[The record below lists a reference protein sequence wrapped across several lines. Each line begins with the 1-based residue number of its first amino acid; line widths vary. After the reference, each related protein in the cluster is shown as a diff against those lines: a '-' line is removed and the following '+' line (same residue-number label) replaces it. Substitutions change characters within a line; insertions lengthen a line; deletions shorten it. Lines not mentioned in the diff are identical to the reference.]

1 MQTRQRAVPGLL
13 RHGRRRGHRNRA
25 RLRSSRTRRG
35 LQLAQPSHGAG
46 CSAARAGNQS
56 RSPQTRAR
64 PTARPR
70 VERPDRHQSEL
81 LHHRPGDGARSAQA
95 VRHHQGD
102 RHHHAS
108 HLRRGLSRRPL
119 DGHHGQ
125 RDPVHWRRR
134 RKDGDGDAE
143 DSGRFCGRPHRAA
156 GRQSQRPLQS
166 RRRGG
171 WAHRN
176 RVRGVLLEA
185 ERARSAPGARK
196 LPRTAAGA
204 QSSQRAAA
212 PRDLHGCCQP
222 PAAAQRRRT
231 RARHGRLRGTPP
243 RLPRAGLQ
251 IRRAQ
256 PQHHPRRG
264 RRGRTECRAD
274 AFGRDARLMIVM
286 KFGGTSVESAAAITR
301 VAGIVRARQA
311 RRPVVVVSAMGKTT
325 NKLLAIAAAAIGG
338 KREEYIRL
346 LHALRDYHSR
356 EARQI
361 VPLSA
366 RADLDRFLDEHFQE
380 LTELVKGLAVLGELT
395 PRSID
400 AISSYGERLSSYIVT
415 LAFRH
420 SGMAA
425 GHVDSRDVL
434 ITDKR
439 HTQAAPNFP
448 ETYARLKKTIPP
460 LAAQSVVV
468 MGGFIASTEDGVTT
482 TLGRGGSDYTA
493 AIVGAGIDAE
503 EIQIWTDV
511 DGMLT
516 ADPTILPGGHRVK
529 TISFAEAAELAYFGA
544 KVLHPATVVPAIE
557 KNIPVLI
564 LNSRRPDVPG
574 TRITAESVHCEN
586 VVKSIA
592 CKRKITTVNIHST
605 RMLMAHGFLH
615 RIFEIFDRYET
626 PVDMVATS
634 EVSVSL
640 TIDNTR
646 HIDLI
651 LGDLRQFAEATA
663 EHDGVI
669 VCLVGENIRYT
680 PGVAR
685 RVFNSLDGINIRM
698 ISQGASL
705 LNISFVVAET
715 DLLRTVTALHEEFF
729 ATLDPNVFERK
740 EAVHA

>member
-1 MQTRQRAVPGLL
+1 
-13 RHGRRRGHRNRA
+13 
-25 RLRSSRTRRG
+25 
-35 LQLAQPSHGAG
+35 
-46 CSAARAGNQS
+46 
-56 RSPQTRAR
+56 
-64 PTARPR
+64 
-70 VERPDRHQSEL
+70 
-81 LHHRPGDGARSAQA
+81 
-95 VRHHQGD
+95 
-102 RHHHAS
+102 
-108 HLRRGLSRRPL
+108 
-119 DGHHGQ
+119 
-125 RDPVHWRRR
+125 
-134 RKDGDGDAE
+134 
-143 DSGRFCGRPHRAA
+143 
-156 GRQSQRPLQS
+156 
-166 RRRGG
+166 
-171 WAHRN
+171 
-176 RVRGVLLEA
+176 
-185 ERARSAPGARK
+185 
-196 LPRTAAGA
+196 
-204 QSSQRAAA
+204 
-212 PRDLHGCCQP
+212 
-222 PAAAQRRRT
+222 
-231 RARHGRLRGTPP
+231 
-243 RLPRAGLQ
+243 
-251 IRRAQ
+251 
-256 PQHHPRRG
+256 
-264 RRGRTECRAD
+264 
-274 AFGRDARLMIVM
+274 MIVM

-325 NKLLAIAAAAIGG
+325 NRLLEIASTAIGG
-338 KREEYIRL
+338 KREEYIRQ
-346 LHALRDYHSR
+346 LHNLRDYHSR
-356 EARQI
+356 EARLI
-361 VPLSA
+361 VPLPD

-415 LAFRH
+415 LGFRH
-420 SGMAA
+420 FGMPAE
-425 GHVDSRDVL
+425 HVDSRDVL

-448 ETYARLKKTIPP
+448 ETYARLARTIPP
-460 LAAQSVVV
+460 LAAHSVVV

-586 VVKSIA
+586 TVKSIA

-615 RIFEIFDRYET
+615 RIFEVFDRYET

-651 LGDLRQFAEATA
+651 LGELRQFAEATV
-663 EHDGVI
+663 EHDSVI
-669 VCLVGENIRYT
+669 VCLVGENIRHT

-705 LNISFVVAET
+705 LNISFVVAES

>member
-1 MQTRQRAVPGLL
+1 
-13 RHGRRRGHRNRA
+13 
-25 RLRSSRTRRG
+25 
-35 LQLAQPSHGAG
+35 
-46 CSAARAGNQS
+46 
-56 RSPQTRAR
+56 
-64 PTARPR
+64 
-70 VERPDRHQSEL
+70 
-81 LHHRPGDGARSAQA
+81 
-95 VRHHQGD
+95 
-102 RHHHAS
+102 
-108 HLRRGLSRRPL
+108 
-119 DGHHGQ
+119 
-125 RDPVHWRRR
+125 
-134 RKDGDGDAE
+134 
-143 DSGRFCGRPHRAA
+143 
-156 GRQSQRPLQS
+156 
-166 RRRGG
+166 
-171 WAHRN
+171 
-176 RVRGVLLEA
+176 
-185 ERARSAPGARK
+185 
-196 LPRTAAGA
+196 
-204 QSSQRAAA
+204 
-212 PRDLHGCCQP
+212 
-222 PAAAQRRRT
+222 
-231 RARHGRLRGTPP
+231 
-243 RLPRAGLQ
+243 
-251 IRRAQ
+251 
-256 PQHHPRRG
+256 
-264 RRGRTECRAD
+264 
-274 AFGRDARLMIVM
+274 MIVM

-301 VAGIVRARQA
+301 VAGIVRAREA
-311 RRPVVVVSAMGKTT
+311 RHPVVVVSAMGKTT
-325 NKLLAIAAAAIGG
+325 NKLLEIANAAIAG

-346 LHALRDYHSR
+346 LHDLRDYHSR
-356 EARQI
+356 EARLI
-361 VPLSA
+361 VPLA
-366 RADLDRFLDEHFQE
+366 DRADLDRFLDEHFQE

-415 LAFRH
+415 LGFRNA
-420 SGMAA
+420 GMAA
-425 GHVDSRDVL
+425 EHVDSRDVV

-448 ETYARLKKTIPP
+448 ETYARLAETIPP

-468 MGGFIASTEDGVTT
+468 MGGFIASTAEGVTT

-564 LNSRRPDVPG
+564 LNSRRPEVPG
-574 TRITAESVHCEN
+574 TRITSESVHCDN
-586 VVKSIA
+586 AVKSIA
-592 CKRKITTVNIHST
+592 CKRKITSVNIHST
-605 RMLMAHGFLH
+605 RMLMAHGFLR

-651 LGDLRQFAEATA
+651 LGEIRQFAEATV

-669 VCLVGENIRYT
+669 VCLVGENIRST

-705 LNISFVVAET
+705 LNISFVVAEI
-715 DLLRTVTALHEEFF
+715 DLQRTVTALHEEFF

>member
-1 MQTRQRAVPGLL
+1 
-13 RHGRRRGHRNRA
+13 
-25 RLRSSRTRRG
+25 
-35 LQLAQPSHGAG
+35 
-46 CSAARAGNQS
+46 
-56 RSPQTRAR
+56 
-64 PTARPR
+64 
-70 VERPDRHQSEL
+70 
-81 LHHRPGDGARSAQA
+81 
-95 VRHHQGD
+95 
-102 RHHHAS
+102 
-108 HLRRGLSRRPL
+108 
-119 DGHHGQ
+119 
-125 RDPVHWRRR
+125 
-134 RKDGDGDAE
+134 
-143 DSGRFCGRPHRAA
+143 
-156 GRQSQRPLQS
+156 
-166 RRRGG
+166 
-171 WAHRN
+171 
-176 RVRGVLLEA
+176 
-185 ERARSAPGARK
+185 
-196 LPRTAAGA
+196 
-204 QSSQRAAA
+204 
-212 PRDLHGCCQP
+212 
-222 PAAAQRRRT
+222 
-231 RARHGRLRGTPP
+231 
-243 RLPRAGLQ
+243 
-251 IRRAQ
+251 
-256 PQHHPRRG
+256 
-264 RRGRTECRAD
+264 
-274 AFGRDARLMIVM
+274 MIVM
-286 KFGGTSVESAAAITR
+286 KFGGSSVESAAAITR
-301 VAGIVRARQA
+301 VAGIVHAREE
-311 RRPVVVVSAMGKTT
+311 RHPVVVVSAMGKTT

-338 KREEYIRL
+338 KREEYIRQ
-346 LHALRDYHSR
+346 LHDLRDYHSR

-361 VPLSA
+361 VPLSD

-420 SGMAA
+420 FGMKTE
-425 GHVDSRDVL
+425 HVDSREVL
-434 ITDKR
+434 VTDRR

-460 LAAQSVVV
+460 VAAYSVVV

-516 ADPTILPGGHRVK
+516 ADPTILPVGHRVK

-574 TRITAESVHCEN
+574 TRITAESVHCDN

-640 TIDNTR
+640 TIDNTS

-651 LGDLRQFAEATA
+651 LGDLRQFAEATV

-705 LNISFVVAET
+705 LNLSFVVAEA
-715 DLLRTVTALHEEFF
+715 DLLRTVTALHDEFF
-729 ATLDPNVFERK
+729 ATLDPSVFERK

>member
-1 MQTRQRAVPGLL
+1 
-13 RHGRRRGHRNRA
+13 
-25 RLRSSRTRRG
+25 
-35 LQLAQPSHGAG
+35 
-46 CSAARAGNQS
+46 
-56 RSPQTRAR
+56 
-64 PTARPR
+64 
-70 VERPDRHQSEL
+70 
-81 LHHRPGDGARSAQA
+81 
-95 VRHHQGD
+95 
-102 RHHHAS
+102 
-108 HLRRGLSRRPL
+108 
-119 DGHHGQ
+119 
-125 RDPVHWRRR
+125 
-134 RKDGDGDAE
+134 
-143 DSGRFCGRPHRAA
+143 
-156 GRQSQRPLQS
+156 
-166 RRRGG
+166 
-171 WAHRN
+171 
-176 RVRGVLLEA
+176 
-185 ERARSAPGARK
+185 
-196 LPRTAAGA
+196 
-204 QSSQRAAA
+204 
-212 PRDLHGCCQP
+212 
-222 PAAAQRRRT
+222 
-231 RARHGRLRGTPP
+231 
-243 RLPRAGLQ
+243 
-251 IRRAQ
+251 
-256 PQHHPRRG
+256 
-264 RRGRTECRAD
+264 
-274 AFGRDARLMIVM
+274 MIVM
-286 KFGGTSVESAAAITR
+286 KFGGSSVESAAAITR
-301 VAGIVRARQA
+301 VAGIVRAREE
-311 RRPVVVVSAMGKTT
+311 RHPVVVVSAMGKTT
-325 NKLLAIAAAAIGG
+325 NKLLAIAGAAIDG
-338 KREEYIRL
+338 KREEYIRQ
-346 LHALRDYHSR
+346 LHDLRDYHSR

-361 VPLSA
+361 VPLSD

-420 SGMAA
+420 A
-425 GHVDSRDVL
+425 GLKTEHVDSRDVVV
-434 ITDKR
+434 TDKR

-460 LAAQSVVV
+460 VAAHSVVV
-468 MGGFIASTEDGVTT
+468 MGGFIASTEEGVTT

-516 ADPTILPGGHRVK
+516 ADPTILPVGHRVK

-574 TRITAESVHCEN
+574 TRITADSVHCDN

-592 CKRKITTVNIHST
+592 CKRKITTINIHST
-605 RMLMAHGFLH
+605 RMLMAHGFLR
-615 RIFEIFDRYET
+615 RIFEVFDRYET
-626 PVDMVATS
+626 AVDMVATS

-640 TIDNTR
+640 TIDNTN

-651 LGDLRQFAEATA
+651 LGDLRQFAEATV

-705 LNISFVVAET
+705 LNLSFVVAEA
-715 DLLRTVTALHEEFF
+715 DLLRAVTALHDEFF
-729 ATLDPNVFERK
+729 ASLDPEVFERK